1 MSPCAASATIA
12 GMTQTWLVKQE
23 PSGYPFS
30 QLVKEK
36 RTSWDGV
43 RNAQARIHL
52 RAMKKGDRVL
62 YYHSGDEK
70 AVVGLAKV
78 TKVAHADPTDPTG
91 AWVSVEIT
99 AERALKRHVTL
110 AEMRADPAFEGMLLQ
125 RHSRL
130 SVMPVDDRHAER
142 ILELS
147 TGR

>member
-1 MSPCAASATIA
+1 MPN
-12 GMTQTWLVKQE
+12 TWLVKQE

-30 QLVKEK
+30 ELVKEK

-70 AVVGLAKV
+70 AVVGLARV
-78 TKVAHADPTDPTG
+78 TRVAHADPTDESG
-91 AWVSVEIT
+91 AWVSVEIA
-99 AERALKRHVTL
+99 AERALPRHVTL
-110 AEMRADPAFEGMLLQ
+110 SEMRADPALEDMLLL

-130 SVMPVDDRHAER
+130 SVMPIEPHHAER
-142 ILELS
+142 ILELAE
-147 TGR
+147 R